1 MTAIIAQTGQDM
13 MTVVKNGREK
23 MTENEAV
30 KYIQIEKECI
40 NRDCDRNC
48 AKCDIVQE
56 VDDLNSAYDAAIK
69 ALEEV
74 QQYQAIGE
82 VSTCRDAVDIRNKG
96 KVLHA
101 RHEFIQIWVVRQ
113 KGRHLL
119 CGHRLARDVVAVY
132 FDSALRKIQNTCR
145 TAQRCGFARAVVADK
160 AHNMPRGHL
169 KAQIF
174 HGALSAGVCFG
185 KMADVQHKYF
195 PLFLSGAALWVQ
207 PHAGIII

>member
-1 MTAIIAQTGQDM
+1 
-13 MTVVKNGREK
+13 

-82 VSTCRDAVDIRNKG
+82 VSTCRDAVDICKAMIERGIEPENVEAYIVFEDACVKKGFTIKGLLESREKQTPKKPDLEGDGYGDDGVLIYDTWICPCCGKRYEIDYEEYDYCPNCGQAIDWSARN
-96 KVLHA
+96 
-101 RHEFIQIWVVRQ
+101 E
-113 KGRHLL
+113 
-119 CGHRLARDVVAVY
+119 DT
-132 FDSALRKIQNTCR
+132 D
-145 TAQRCGFARAVVADK
+145 
-160 AHNMPRGHL
+160 
-169 KAQIF
+169 
-174 HGALSAGVCFG
+174 
-185 KMADVQHKYF
+185 
-195 PLFLSGAALWVQ
+195 
-207 PHAGIII
+207 

>member
-1 MTAIIAQTGQDM
+1 
-13 MTVVKNGREK
+13 

-82 VSTCRDAVDIRNKG
+82 VSTCRDAVDICKAMIERGIEPENVEAYIVFEDACVKKG
-96 KVLHA
+96 FTIKGLLESREKQTPKKPDLEGDGYGDDGVL
-101 RHEFIQIWVVRQ
+101 IYDTWICPC
-113 KGRHLL
+113 
-119 CGHRLARDVVAVY
+119 CGKRYEIDY
-132 FDSALRKIQNTCR
+132 EEYDYCPN
-145 TAQRCGFARAVVADK
+145 CGQAIDWSVGNEDT
-160 AHNMPRGHL
+160 
-169 KAQIF
+169 
-174 HGALSAGVCFG
+174 
-185 KMADVQHKYF
+185 D
-195 PLFLSGAALWVQ
+195 
-207 PHAGIII
+207 

>member
-1 MTAIIAQTGQDM
+1 
-13 MTVVKNGREK
+13 

-82 VSTCRDAVDIRNKG
+82 VSTCRDAVDICKAMIERGIEPENVEAYIVFEDACVKKGFTIKGLLESREKQTPKKPDLEGDGYGDDGVLIYDTWICPCCGKRYEIDYEEYNYCPNCGQAIDWSARN
-96 KVLHA
+96 
-101 RHEFIQIWVVRQ
+101 E
-113 KGRHLL
+113 
-119 CGHRLARDVVAVY
+119 DT
-132 FDSALRKIQNTCR
+132 D
-145 TAQRCGFARAVVADK
+145 
-160 AHNMPRGHL
+160 
-169 KAQIF
+169 
-174 HGALSAGVCFG
+174 
-185 KMADVQHKYF
+185 
-195 PLFLSGAALWVQ
+195 
-207 PHAGIII
+207 